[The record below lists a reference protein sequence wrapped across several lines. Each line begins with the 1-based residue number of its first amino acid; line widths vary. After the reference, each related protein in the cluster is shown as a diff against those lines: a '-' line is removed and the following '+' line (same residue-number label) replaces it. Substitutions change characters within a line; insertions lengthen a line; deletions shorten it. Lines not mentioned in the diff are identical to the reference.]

1 MRNRKR
7 RKNNEPTDHSADCS
21 DYKSSGFYVNY
32 TNVCN
37 YVNYFQLRLLFLRKE
52 LQTFSSLLT
61 FNQLSKIYVL
71 YVLPILNIF
80 AKLHFIYHILHF
92 LLCRIVAERTHYE
105 RDMGKR
111 DPFPTLVRPLFH
123 LREVHKMAPGLRHQ
137 VEKRLLGR

>member
-52 LQTFSSLLT
+52 LKTFSSLLT
-61 FNQLSKIYVL
+61 FDQLSKIYVL

-111 DPFPTLVRPLFH
+111 D
-123 LREVHKMAPGLRHQ
+123 LRGRLACFGIVHALASQERVVEVILHFQH
-137 VEKRLLGR
+137 